1 MNEQISKTL
10 FSEQMIRDKVA
21 QLGAQLAHD
30 YKGKDPIF
38 IGVLK
43 GCFIF
48 MADLIRQVNI
58 PLSVDFMVVS
68 SYGDQTTST
77 GVVKII
83 KDLSC
88 SIEGRHVV
96 IVEDILDTGFTLS
109 YLKSILECRNPASIR
124 IVTLLDKDSR
134 RKADIEADYIGF
146 SCPDAFIIGYG
157 LDKAEHWRNLPYIAV
172 LGNRI

>member
-10 FSEQMIRDKVA
+10 FSVQMIKDKVA
-21 QLGAQLAHD
+21 QLGAQLATD
-30 YKGKDPIF
+30 YKGKNPIF

-48 MADLIRQVNI
+48 MADLIRQVDI

-109 YLKSILECRNPASIR
+109 YLKCILECRNPASIK
-124 IVTLLDKDSR
+124 IATLLDKSSR
-134 RKADIEADYIGF
+134 RKADIKADYIGF
-146 SCPDAFIIGYG
+146 ACPDEFIVGYG
-157 LDKAEHWRNLPYIAV
+157 LDKAERWRNLPFIAA
-172 LGNRI
+172 LDNDI

>member
-10 FSEQMIRDKVA
+10 FSEQMIQDKVA

-109 YLKSILECRNPASIR
+109 YLKSILECRGPASIK
-124 IVTLLDKDSR
+124 IVTLLDKSSR
-134 RKADIEADYIGF
+134 RKADIKADYIGLP
-146 SCPDAFIIGYG
+146 CPDEFIVGYG

-172 LGNRI
+172 LKSEL

>member
-1 MNEQISKTL
+1 MNEQISKIL
-10 FSEQMIRDKVA
+10 FSEQMIQDKVA
-21 QLGAQLAHD
+21 QLGVQLTHD
-30 YKGKDPIF
+30 YEGKDPIF

-124 IVTLLDKDSR
+124 IVTLLDKDSM
-134 RKADIEADYIGF
+134 RKADIKADYIGF
-146 SCPDAFIIGYG
+146 SCPDEFIIGYG

-172 LGNRI
+172 LNNDI